1 MNISRMLGNFLKNG
15 YDCLRLLI
23 NDWMLR
29 ISKIYIFLVH
39 LVRIN
44 IERLQK
50 KVSII
55 NSNIITIFS
64 NSNTC
69 KPLVLVK

>member
-1 MNISRMLGNFLKNG
+1 MNISRMLGIFLKNG

-44 IERLQK
+44 IEAPK
-50 KVSII
+50 KS
-55 NSNIITIFS
+55 
-64 NSNTC
+64 
-69 KPLVLVK
+69 LHY

>member
-1 MNISRMLGNFLKNG
+1 MNISRMLGIFLKNG

-44 IERLQK
+44 TEAPK